1 MNYISDYLHIFPNR
15 ILKNGQTI
23 FMGQTPDSMSLFL
36 KKAYKSL
43 DIKYPKFYK
52 MDGLSKLG
60 FIAAEFLLE
69 KGLREG
75 FADEEIGVVLSNAE
89 ATLQTDKKHQE
100 RISSKKEMVSP
111 GIFVYTLPNI
121 VIGEICIR
129 FGLKGEN
136 AFFITKEFD
145 AKMMTAVINNL
156 FLTDK
161 IKAAVAGW
169 VDEAADGGHA
179 FLYWVFA
186 SDKAFQLPEHTA
198 ENLKKIDEKPE

>member
-1 MNYISDYLHIFPNR
+1 MNYISDYLHIVPKH

-23 FMGQTPDSMSLFL
+23 FTGQPVDSMSLFL
-36 KKAYKSL
+36 KKAYKFL
-43 DIKYPKFYK
+43 DINYPKFYK

-60 FIAAEFLLE
+60 FVAAEFLLE

-75 FADEEIGVVLSNAE
+75 FADEEIGVILSNAE

-100 RISSKKEMVSP
+100 RINSDNGMVSP

-169 VDEAADGGHA
+169 VNVSTDGWHA

-186 SDKAFQLPEHTA
+186 SDKALQLPEHTA
-198 ENLKKIDEKPE
+198 ENVKKLFEKPE